1 MYVNIPNLPQT
12 QSVATTLAK
21 WRILLQWH
29 ANPGYRANAC
39 LQCSKNRS
47 SPVRMTQSCQVNNSK
62 LIKVVRQP
70 EGLCNRPTRH
80 VMVVLTSEFNEHSS
94 PHMALFWKP
103 LLLCSTSYIDCSRSI
118 HVALDY
124 LFDIKQGDKSSNLIK
139 YISRLKHFI

>member
-103 LLLCSTSYIDCSRSI
+103 LLLCSTSYIDCSRYMQHSI
-118 HVALDY
+118 TY
-124 LFDIKQGDKSSNLIK
+124 LISSKGINLQILLN
-139 YISRLKHFI
+139 IFPD